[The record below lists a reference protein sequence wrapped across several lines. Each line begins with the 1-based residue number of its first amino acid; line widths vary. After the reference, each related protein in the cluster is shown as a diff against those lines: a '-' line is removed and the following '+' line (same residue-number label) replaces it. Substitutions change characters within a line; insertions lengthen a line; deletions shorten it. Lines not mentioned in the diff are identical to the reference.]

1 MRVFWMAHII
11 VLKKQCVHCILNGLI
26 SEIILYCRQAPRVRD
41 GSGILFLIQP
51 LECRKVYRKRYSGPP
66 DRHVPGF
73 DWMNQTSMVVTPK
86 MKGVV

>member
-41 GSGILFLIQP
+41 GSDILFLIQSF
-51 LECRKVYRKRYSGPP
+51 ECRKVRRKRYSGQP
-66 DRHVPGF
+66 DRHTPNF
-73 DWMNQTSMVVTPK
+73 D
-86 MKGVV
+86 